1 MNSTLNI
8 NRNQGEPKASKLQQ
22 ALSRIIGCL
31 LLFAAMLVGGLTSQA
46 QTVSADFGG
55 RTAATPV
62 VPKGL
67 FAVNGVGSTLSD
79 TGAINTLTNAGLD
92 GTRFWIPMD
101 QIFANPSAL
110 NYSYLDRYLTTIQ
123 NTGLKPIAVM
133 NGTPPSLGAKACSVP
148 SNISQWGQ
156 MAATVV
162 AHIDQK
168 FPGLVQ
174 DYEIWNEPE
183 STTSLCVTGSTSALN
198 TYVSLYQAAAP
209 AMKAQAQADNQTIRI
224 GGPVIADMTQASTWL
239 PALLNNAST
248 APYVDFVSFHLYI
261 TGQNEINNGM
271 QWSNLYATSQG
282 STGGLIHYYNL
293 VESLVRAGKQP
304 NAAST
309 PIYVSEFN
317 TNWAYAV
324 DHLRN
329 DPSYGPLWNSLAISD
344 FLNAGYNGATALPSR
359 LAYFMSYGKYFCMV
373 GQWNTDMDCNPATMD
388 PYPQYYAFKLFASP
402 SYLNLQAGAK
412 MASWVSPNS
421 TKTGLT
427 ATAFYTDA
435 ADNIAIINPTSTA
448 YTAVPVSIN
457 NPGIT
462 SATGTSYLLNSSN
475 SQITTG
481 SLTLSLSGSTYNT
494 TVDVPAYST
503 VAVSLTGTISP
514 TTVQAAPPPPPP
526 APVPPVPVLNVTLSS
541 TPLMINV
548 DTSASQGGNGDAI
561 TGRTINFGD
570 GTWVN
575 SVATTTHTYAKAG
588 TYTVSVTLKNED
600 NLTANASKSVTVTT
614 AAAPVPVL
622 NVTPTSGTA
631 PLVINIDT
639 SASTGG
645 GNSTITGRT
654 IDFGDSSPVSSAA
667 TTTHTYTNPGSYTVT
682 LTLTNQAGLKAT
694 ATSVVTVTAAPP
706 AAPASAPTAPVPVLN
721 VTGSSTPL
729 MVNIDSSASQSGAK
743 SITGR
748 TIDFGDGT
756 WLNAVPTT
764 THTYTKAGTY
774 TVRLSLKNDA
784 GLTASASQVVTV
796 TAATAPTPVLNVTLT
811 STPLTVNIDSSA
823 SQSGANS
830 LTGRTIDFGDGT
842 WVNAVPTTTH
852 TYTKAGSYAV
862 RLSLKNDAGLT
873 ASTTSI
879 VNVK

>member
-1 MNSTLNI
+1 MNPLFNI
-8 NRNQGEPKASKLQQ
+8 NRNRAGYLYQT
-22 ALSRIIGCL
+22 LSRIGCL
-31 LLFAAMLVGGLTSQA
+31 LLFAAMLVSASISRA

-55 RTAATPV
+55 RTASTPV
-62 VPKGL
+62 VPKGI

-79 TGAINTLTNAGLD
+79 TGAINTLTSAGLD
-92 GTRFWIPMD
+92 GTRFWVEMD
-101 QIFANPSAL
+101 QIYATSTPNF
-110 NYSYLDRYLTTIQ
+110 SYLDRYLTTMQ
-123 NTGLKPIAVM
+123 NTGVHPIAVM
-133 NGTPPSLGAKACSVP
+133 YGTPPSLGAKACSVP
-148 SNISQWGQ
+148 SNIAQWGQ

-168 FPGLVQ
+168 FPGVVQ

-183 STTSLCVTGSTSALN
+183 NTASLCVTGSTSAMN
-198 TYVSLYQAAAP
+198 TYVSLFQAAAP
-209 AMKAQAQADNQTIRI
+209 AMKTQAQADNQTIRT
-224 GGPVIADMTQASTWL
+224 GGPVIADLTQASTWL
-239 PALLNNAST
+239 PALLNNTST
-248 APYVDFVSFHLYI
+248 APYVDFVSFHIYL
-261 TGQNEINNGM
+261 TGQTNLTNGM
-271 QWSNLYATSQG
+271 QWSDLYSITQSSTS
-282 STGGLIHYYNL
+282 GLGYYYNQID
-293 VESLVRAGKQP
+293 SLVRAGKQP

-317 TNWAYAV
+317 DNWAYAIDPV
-324 DHLRN
+324 RN
-329 DPSYGPLWNSLAISD
+329 NPTYGPLWNSLAVAD
-344 FLNAGYNGATALPSR
+344 FLNVGYNGASALPSR
-359 LAYFMSYGKYFCMV
+359 LAYFMSSGQYFCIL
-373 GQWNTDMDCNPATMD
+373 GQWDANMDCNPATYD

-412 MASWVSPNS
+412 MASWVSPGS
-421 TKTGLT
+421 TKTGLS

-435 ADNIAIINPTSTA
+435 ADNIVIINPTATA
-448 YTAVPVSIN
+448 YNAVPVSIN

-462 SATGTSYLLNSSN
+462 SATGTTYLLNSSN
-475 SQITTG
+475 PQITTG
-481 SLTLSLSGSTYNT
+481 SLTLSLSGSTYST

-514 TTVQAAPPPPPP
+514 TTAQATPPPPPP
-526 APVPPVPVLNVTLSS
+526 APVPPVPVLNVTVSSS
-541 TPLMINV
+541 TPLMVNI

-575 SVATTTHTYAKAG
+575 AVATTTHTYAKAG

-600 NLTANASKSVTVTT
+600 NLTATASKTVTVTAT
-614 AAAPVPVL
+614 APPPPAPAPAATAPTPVL
-622 NVTPTSGTA
+622 NVT
-631 PLVINIDT
+631 L
-639 SASTGG
+639 
-645 GNSTITGRT
+645 
-654 IDFGDSSPVSSAA
+654 
-667 TTTHTYTNPGSYTVT
+667 
-682 LTLTNQAGLKAT
+682 
-694 ATSVVTVTAAPP
+694 
-706 AAPASAPTAPVPVLN
+706 
-721 VTGSSTPL
+721 SSTPL
-729 MVNIDSSASQSGAK
+729 MVNIDSSASQSGAN

-756 WLNAVPTT
+756 WVNAVPTT

-796 TAATAPTPVLNVTLT
+796 TAAAAPTPVLNVTLA
-811 STPLTVNIDSSA
+811 STPLTVNVDSSA

-830 LTGRTIDFGDGT
+830 ITGRTIDFGDGT
-842 WVNAVPTTTH
+842 WVNYSPTTTH
-852 TYTKAGSYAV
+852 TYAKAGSYAV